1 VQTRP
6 VATSVKETI
15 FRAVKQAK
23 KAAEKEADIICLP
36 EHWLPEKTIPSPL
49 SPLPG
54 LQSIAEEYGVVVV
67 GGVFYEKAKGRLYL
81 NSPVIGRDGEII
93 GRQPKVHLFHFE
105 KKIARP
111 GNDYKIF
118 HLDGFRIGI
127 LVCYDVDF
135 PEASRILTLRGAD
148 LLMCPSRIVRQG
160 IEPWHQYVT
169 IRSLENRIAVVAP
182 NVYSP
187 PLFTGHSMIVS
198 LKEDPKMK
206 ISHPRIHVFKQRREG
221 IIIEDIDLALHA
233 RLRKER
239 FADRRPETYVWN

>member
-1 VQTRP
+1 MQTRP
-6 VATSVKETI
+6 VSSVKETI
-15 FRAVKQAK
+15 FHAVKQAK

-36 EHWLPEKTIPSPL
+36 EHWLPEKTIPSPM

-54 LQSIAEEYGVVVV
+54 LRSIAEEYHVVVV
-67 GGVFYEKAKGRLYL
+67 GGAFYENVKGRMYL
-81 NSPVIGRDGEII
+81 NCPVIGTDGDIV

-118 HLDGFRIGI
+118 SVGNFKIGV

-148 LLMCPSRIVRQG
+148 IMMCPSRIVRQG
-160 IEPWHQYVT
+160 VEPWHQYVT
-169 IRSLENRIAVVAP
+169 MRSLENRIAVVAP
-182 NVYSP
+182 NVYAPKWFIGQS
-187 PLFTGHSMIVS
+187 LIVS
-198 LKEDPKMK
+198 LKENPRMK
-206 ISHPRIHVFKQRREG
+206 ISYPKLHVFKEPRQG
-221 IIIEDIDLALHA
+221 MILEDIDVALHA

>member
-1 VQTRP
+1 MQTRP
-6 VATSVKETI
+6 VASVKETI

-23 KAAEKEADIICLP
+23 KVAEKEADIICLP
-36 EHWLPEKTIPSPL
+36 EHWLPEKTIPSPM

-54 LQSIAEEYGVVVV
+54 LQSISEEYGVVVV
-67 GGVFYEKAKGRLYL
+67 GGAFYERIKGRTYL
-81 NSPVIGRDGEII
+81 NSPVIGRDGEVI

-111 GNDYKIF
+111 GNDYNIFQVNGFKI
-118 HLDGFRIGI
+118 GV

-148 LLMCPSRIVRQG
+148 MLMCPSRIVRQG
-160 IEPWHQYVT
+160 VEPWHQYV
-169 IRSLENRIAVVAP
+169 IMRSLENRIAVVAP

-187 PLFTGHSMIVS
+187 PLFTGHSLIVS
-198 LKEDPKMK
+198 LREDPRTK
-206 ISHPRIHVFKQRREG
+206 ISYPKTRIFERKGEG
-221 IIIEDIDLALHA
+221 IIVEEIDLALHA
-233 RLRKER
+233 RLRRER

>member
-6 VATSVKETI
+6 LFSVKDTI
-15 FRAVKQAK
+15 FQAVKLAK

-36 EHWLPEKTIPSPL
+36 EHWLPEKTIPSAM

-54 LQSIAEEYGVVVV
+54 LQSIAEEYHVVVV
-67 GGVFYEKAKGRLYL
+67 GGAFYEKIKGRMYL
-81 NSPVIGRDGEII
+81 NCPVIGRDGEII

-105 KKIARP
+105 KKIALP

-118 HLDGFRIGI
+118 PVGGFKIGV

-135 PEASRILTLRGAD
+135 PEASRILALRGAD
-148 LLMCPSRIVRQG
+148 ILMCPSRIVKPG
-160 IEPWHQYVT
+160 VAPWHQYVT
-169 IRSLENRIAVVAP
+169 MRSLENRISVVAP
-182 NVYSP
+182 NVYAP
-187 PLFTGHSMIVS
+187 RWFTGHSLIVS
-198 LKEDPKMK
+198 LRENAKLKISLPKMRVFNE
-206 ISHPRIHVFKQRREG
+206 PRAG
-221 IIIEDIDLALHA
+221 IIVEDIDLALHA

>member
-15 FRAVKQAK
+15 FRAVRLAKQ
-23 KAAEKEADIICLP
+23 AAEKEADIICLP
-36 EHWLPEKTIPSPL
+36 EHWLPEKTIPSPM

-67 GGVFYEKAKGRLYL
+67 GGVFYEKVKGLMYL
-81 NSPVIGRDGEII
+81 NSPVIGRYGEII
-93 GRQPKVHLFHFE
+93 GRQSKVHLFRFE
-105 KKIARP
+105 KKIAHA

-118 HLDGFRIGI
+118 HLDEFKIGV

-160 IEPWHQYVT
+160 VEPWHQYVT

-187 PLFTGHSMIVS
+187 PLFTGYSMIVS

-206 ISHPRIHVFKQRREG
+206 ISHPKMHVFKERREG
-221 IIIEDIDLALHA
+221 IIIEDIDLALHS

>member
-1 VQTRP
+1 MQTRP
-6 VATSVKETI
+6 IDTSVKETI

-23 KAAEKEADIICLP
+23 RAAENEADVICLP
-36 EHWLPEKTIPSPL
+36 EHWLPEKTILSPM

-54 LQSIAEEYGVVVV
+54 LQSLAEEYGVVVV
-67 GGVFYEKAKGRLYL
+67 GGAFYERIKGRIYL
-81 NSPVIGRDGEII
+81 NSPVIGRDGEVI
-93 GRQPKVHLFHFE
+93 GRQSKVHLFYFE

-111 GNDYKIF
+111 GNDFQI
-118 HLDGFRIGI
+118 LNVNGFKLGV

-135 PEASRILTLRGAD
+135 PEAARILTLRGAD

-160 IEPWHQYVT
+160 VEPWHQYVT

-187 PLFTGHSMIVS
+187 PLFTGYSMIVS

-206 ISHPRIHVFKQRREG
+206 ISYPKVRVLRERGGG
-221 IIIEDIDLALHA
+221 IIFEDIDLALHA
-233 RLRKER
+233 RLRKQR

>member
-6 VATSVKETI
+6 IATSVKETI
-15 FRAVKQAK
+15 FRAIKQAK
-23 KAAEKEADIICLP
+23 RAAEKEADIICLP
-36 EHWLPEKTIPSPL
+36 EHWLPEKTILSPM

-67 GGVFYEKAKGRLYL
+67 GGAFYERLRGRLYL

-93 GRQPKVHLFHFE
+93 GRQPKVHLFRFE

-111 GNDYKIF
+111 GNDYNVFQVGGFKI
-118 HLDGFRIGI
+118 GV

-135 PEASRILTLRGAD
+135 PEASRILTLRGSD

-160 IEPWHQYVT
+160 VEPWHQYVT

-187 PLFTGHSMIVS
+187 PLFTGYSLIVS
-198 LKEDPKMK
+198 LKEDPKMR
-206 ISHPRIHVFKQRREG
+206 ISHPRIYVLKNRGEG
-221 IIIEDIDLALHA
+221 IIVEDIDLALHA

>member
-23 KAAEKEADIICLP
+23 KAVAKEADIICLP
-36 EHWLPEKTIPSPL
+36 EHWLPEKTIPSPM

-67 GGVFYEKAKGRLYL
+67 GGAFYEKVKGRLYL
-81 NSPVIGRDGEII
+81 NSPVIDRDGEII
-93 GRQPKVHLFHFE
+93 GRQSKVHLFRFE

-111 GNDYKIF
+111 GNDYTIF
-118 HLDGFRIGI
+118 QLDGFKLGI

-187 PLFTGHSMIVS
+187 PLFTGHSIIVS

-206 ISHPRIHVFKQRREG
+206 ISHPRMNVFKERREG
-221 IIIEDIDLALHA
+221 MIIEDIDLALHA

-239 FADRRPETYVWN
+239 LADRRPETYVWN

>member
-6 VATSVKETI
+6 LAASVKETI
-15 FRAVKQAK
+15 FRGVKQAK
-23 KAAEKEADIICLP
+23 QAAEKDADIICLP
-36 EHWLPEKTIPSPL
+36 EHWLPEKMIPSEM

-67 GGVFYEKAKGRLYL
+67 GGAFYEKLKGQLYL

-111 GNDYKIF
+111 GNDYNIFQVNGFKI
-118 HLDGFRIGI
+118 GV

-187 PLFTGHSMIVS
+187 PLFTGQSMIVS
-198 LKEDPKMK
+198 LTEDPKMR
-206 ISHPRIHVFKQRREG
+206 IAHPRTRVLKDRREG
-221 IIIEDIDLALHA
+221 LVIEDIDLALHA

-239 FADRRPETYVWN
+239 FFDRRPETYVWN

>member
-1 VQTRP
+1 M
-6 VATSVKETI
+6 
-15 FRAVKQAK
+15 
-23 KAAEKEADIICLP
+23 
-36 EHWLPEKTIPSPL
+36 

-67 GGVFYEKAKGRLYL
+67 GGAFYEKAKERIFL
-81 NSPVIGRDGEII
+81 NSPVIGSNGEVI
-93 GRQPKVHLFHFE
+93 GRQPKVHLFRFE

-118 HLDGFRIGI
+118 PVGGFKIGV

-135 PEASRILTLRGAD
+135 PEVSRILALGGAD

-160 IEPWHQYVT
+160 VEPWHQYVT

-187 PLFTGHSMIVS
+187 PLFTGESMIVS

-206 ISHPRIHVFKQRREG
+206 ISHPRMRVFKAQREG
-221 IIIEDIDLALHA
+221 IIVEDIDLDLHA

>member
-1 VQTRP
+1 MQTRP
-6 VATSVKETI
+6 EAKSVKETI
-15 FRAVKQAK
+15 CRAVKQAK
-23 KAAEKEADIICLP
+23 RAAAKEADIICLP
-36 EHWLPEKTIPSPL
+36 EHWLPEKTIPSPM

-67 GGVFYEKAKGRLYL
+67 GGAFYERVKGRIYL
-81 NSPVIGRDGEII
+81 NSPVIGGDGEII
-93 GRQPKVHLFHFE
+93 GRQSKVHLFHFE

-118 HLDGFRIGI
+118 QVGGFKIGI

-169 IRSLENRIAVVAP
+169 IRCLENRIAIVAP

-187 PLFTGHSMIVS
+187 PLFTGYSMIVS
-198 LKEDPKMK
+198 LKEDPKMR
-206 ISHPRIHVFKQRREG
+206 ISHPRTRVLREQREG

-233 RLRKER
+233 RLRKDR